1 MDLYVLL
8 TYLDL
13 EEASQFEYFEAMAD
27 LVECEEDIEQESMY
41 ALFAGADH
49 TTVSGLL
56 DDYFEDIMGGLPE
69 DSGEIYSL
77 MEQIKM
83 SLEGLIMNAADD
95 SDLRRFT
102 DEFYKFRQWYV
113 FDSEVELLPENG
125 GTPLHMNL
133 RDAITAARMEKLGG
147 DKYRYSFED
156 ALDYEL
162 DSYTM
167 SFADLVAAEDDYNDG
182 TIVFDAGDEEYDGN
196 LAKGEDRYS

>member
-1 MDLYVLL
+1 MGFEELL
-8 TYLDL
+8 AYLDL
-13 EEASQFEYFEAMAD
+13 DEASQFEYFEAMAD
-27 LVECEEDIEQESMY
+27 LVECEEYIEQESMY
-41 ALFAGADH
+41 ALFAGADG

-102 DEFYKFRQWYV
+102 EEFYKFRQWYV
-113 FDSEVELLPENG
+113 FDSDVELLPEDG
-125 GTPLHMNL
+125 GAPLHMNL

-147 DKYRYSFED
+147 DRYRYSFED
-156 ALDYEL
+156 ALGYEL

-182 TIVFDAGDEEYDGN
+182 TIVFDAGDEEYGGN

>member
-1 MDLYVLL
+1 MGFDELL
-8 TYLDL
+8 AYLDL
-13 EEASQFEYFEAMAD
+13 EDASQFEYFEAMAD
-27 LVECEEDIEQESMY
+27 LVECEDDIEQESIY
-41 ALFAGADH
+41 ALFAGADS

-83 SLEGLIMNAADD
+83 SLEGLIMNTADE

-102 DEFYKFRQWYV
+102 DEFYKFRQWYA
-113 FDSEVELLPENG
+113 FNSEVELLPENG
-125 GTPLHMNL
+125 GAPLHMNL

-147 DKYRYSFED
+147 EKYRYDFEE

-182 TIVFDAGDEEYDGN
+182 TIVFESDDEEYGGN